1 MSIYSDSQYVC
12 YIIILTLPLRMN
24 VVELNKWKLGKS
36 ESKSQMGVCI
46 VVERFSQYVRN
57 IQIRRN
63 VQRKYK
69 TFVNCIVNPMI
80 MDFNMFWV
88 LVNWVIKIDQ
98 SDGAL
103 VVDMKVNR
111 VGVIDEM
118 EFAE

>member
-1 MSIYSDSQYVC
+1 
-12 YIIILTLPLRMN
+12 
-24 VVELNKWKLGKS
+24 
-36 ESKSQMGVCI
+36 
-46 VVERFSQYVRN
+46 
-57 IQIRRN
+57 
-63 VQRKYK
+63 
-69 TFVNCIVNPMI
+69 

-111 VGVIDEM
+111 VGVVDEM